1 MNPKLSVI
9 LATDE
14 YATIESV
21 VQCMRRQTIRESIE
35 IVLVGRS
42 KQDLSPALAYCDEFA
57 DVQLVESPVEDLAT
71 PRAAG
76 VLAAKAPYVFIG
88 ETHSYPHPNLAELT
102 LSIFESSDCS
112 VITPCIANA
121 NPVNA
126 LSSAGVILDYGTWF
140 LGLPAGEITL
150 APIYNA
156 VYKKSIL
163 LELGERLTPAL
174 GQADDLWVKLRDEGH
189 RILFEPRAQ
198 IDHVNVTMPWHWT
211 LNRLYCGTMI
221 AGNRSKDWPAGKRIV
236 YIGGS
241 FLIPWVLYR
250 RIQSGVSAG
259 MQGERRPVRTLAGI
273 FTGLALRACG
283 EVLGYAGLLEQK
295 AAGGM
300 YQYEVHKLKYAT
312 RGPA

>member
-1 MNPKLSVI
+1 MIPKLSVI

-21 VQCMRRQTIRESIE
+21 VQCMRRQTIRQSIE

-42 KQDLSPALAYCDEFA
+42 KQDLSPALAYRDEFA
-57 DVQLVESPVEDLAT
+57 DLQLVESEVDDLAT

-76 VLAAKAPYVFIG
+76 VLAAKAPFIFIG

-102 LSIFESSDCS
+102 LSIFESSDCA
-112 VITPCIANA
+112 VIVPCIANA

-126 LSSAGVILDYGTWF
+126 FSSSGVMLDYGTWF
-140 LGLPAGEITL
+140 LGLPAGEIKQ

-156 VYKKSIL
+156 VYKKAIL

-174 GQADDLWVKLRDEGH
+174 GQADDLWVKLRDE
-189 RILFEPRAQ
+189 RRKILFEPRAQ

-211 LNRLYCGTMI
+211 LNRFFCGTMI
-221 AGNRSKDWPAGKRIV
+221 AGNRSKDWAIGKRIV

-259 MQGERRPVRTLAGI
+259 LQGERRRIRTLAGI
-273 FTGLALRACG
+273 LVGLTLRACG
-283 EVLGYAGLLEQK
+283 EVLGYAGLLEQT
-295 AAGGM
+295 AAESM
-300 YQYEVHKLKYAT
+300 FQYEVHKLKYAE
-312 RGPA
+312 REPA